1 VVDSLSPPHQHGH
14 DEEPRDEPQLLVP
27 DQERLVP
34 AAAAAFRAR
43 RGAEV
48 PAAVDSL
55 VEDVGPDERPRL
67 GRAEVPRVVELPDP
81 RGDLADL
88 PAAEPAGDEL
98 PAALLL
104 QAPQARVRL
113 EGLPAVV
120 VPAAV
125 ERQVPRARELA
136 VRRLRQ
142 RLELS
147 VRAGLA
153 VGHRRRRGGGGGDW
167 RRRGFNSLSPSR
179 FGRMAERGGLEE
191 VVERERE
198 SNKRRCSLWFEKEE
212 R

>member
-1 VVDSLSPPHQHGH
+1 MP
-14 DEEPRDEPQLLVP
+14 
-27 DQERLVP
+27 
-34 AAAAAFRAR
+34 AAAFRAR
-43 RGAEV
+43 RGAKV
-48 PAAVDSL
+48 AAAVDGL

-67 GRAEVPRVVELPDP
+67 GGAEVPRVVELPDP

-88 PAAEPAGDEL
+88 PSAEPAGDEL

-113 EGLPAVV
+113 EGLAAVV

-142 RLELS
+142 RLELP

-153 VGHRRRRGGGGGDW
+153 VGHRRRRGGGG
-167 RRRGFNSLSPSR
+167 RG
-179 FGRMAERGGLEE
+179 
-191 VVERERE
+191 
-198 SNKRRCSLWFEKEE
+198 
-212 R
+212 